1 MLENRA
7 KGARNDYD
15 RLAKAEIEHYTKIFL
30 GEGEPDQAQVGRG
43 KLFQPVPPAWI
54 EMEKRAA
61 QLIRQQTGSDVTEHA
76 LRRLRR
82 VPGVRM
88 LSLGSGPGGIEL
100 ALAREAR
107 EAEITCMDF
116 NPALVQLG
124 QEQALRDGLRVTFQ
138 MADLNTVVLPE
149 ASFDV
154 VFCHA
159 SLHHTLELERLAE
172 QIRSALRPDG
182 ELIVVDV
189 ITRNGYLMW
198 PETREIV
205 DALWKT
211 LPTRFRMNHTAY
223 STPHVDEEIWEA
235 DTSQGSMECVR
246 SQDILPVL
254 TNVFAVR
261 QFVPCFCICRRF
273 LDTMY
278 GPNYDLAE
286 PLDLALLNWI
296 WELDVHYLATK
307 RLRPET
313 IFGIFAL

>member
-1 MLENRA
+1 
-7 KGARNDYD
+7 
-15 RLAKAEIEHYTKIFL
+15 
-30 GEGEPDQAQVGRG
+30 
-43 KLFQPVPPAWI
+43 
-54 EMEKRAA
+54 MERRAA
-61 QLIRQQTGSDVTEHA
+61 RLIRQQTGSDVTEHA
-76 LRRLRR
+76 LRRLHRA
-82 VPGVRM
+82 PGVRM

-124 QEQALRDGLRVTFQ
+124 QEHALRDGLRVTFQ
-138 MADLNTVVLPE
+138 MADLNTVVLPK

-198 PETREIV
+198 PETRGIV
-205 DALWKT
+205 GALWKT
-211 LPTRFRMNHTAY
+211 LPARFRMNHTAY

-254 TNVFAVR
+254 SNIFAVR
-261 QFVPCFCICRRF
+261 WFVPYFCICRRF
-273 LDTMY
+273 FDTMY